1 MRLPLLAPAV
11 LVAVACLAGCATN
24 VHGSGDQAD
33 AEASTVATAIV
44 VVERTVSITPGSITP
59 GSVIPG
65 SVAPGVGG
73 ATETARGEAVA
84 RVVRM
89 RSGPV
94 DDDALRLVGGAVE
107 LPALGTCT
115 AVGGSRDGSGSS
127 FSGASASPSPM
138 RAMSLVDVGAVT
150 LEAGGIK
157 TSLAP
162 RQLPDVADLVSGV
175 VYTARPADGAIP
187 SRGSFVVRAAGSAD
201 LDVAPFVV
209 DAIAPGE
216 PTDLRV
222 AGQDARSAA
231 GVALVPNAAAELT
244 WSPGATED
252 VVYVDIIPSAAPAAT
267 TLGASGAATVRCLF
281 ADAAGRGALPA
292 SALAAFEDGTLSVHR
307 LHRETFHAHGVEPG
321 EVRFDFARALSFSR
335 R

>member
-1 MRLPLLAPAV
+1 MRLPILAPAV
-11 LVAVACLAGCATN
+11 LVAVASLVGCATS
-24 VHGSGDQAD
+24 VLGSGDQAD

-44 VVERTVSITPGSITP
+44 VVERTVSMSP
-59 GSVIPG
+59 GSVSPG
-65 SVAPGVGG
+65 TGGG
-73 ATETARGEAVA
+73 AAETVRGEAVA

-94 DDDALRLVGGAVE
+94 DEDALRLVGGAVD

-115 AVGGSRDGSGSS
+115 ALGASRDGSGSS
-127 FSGASASPSPM
+127 SSGAASGSGSASPM
-138 RAMSLVDVGAVT
+138 RVMSLVDVGAVT
-150 LEAGGIK
+150 LEAGGVK

-175 VYTARPADGAIP
+175 VYTARPGDGAIP
-187 SRGSFVVRAAGSAD
+187 ARGSFVVRAAGSAD

-216 PTDLRV
+216 PTDLRIS
-222 AGQDARSAA
+222 GQDARSAA
-231 GVALVPNAAAELT
+231 GVALVPNAAAEVT
-244 WSPGATED
+244 WAPGGTED
-252 VVYVDIIPSAAPAAT
+252 VVYVDILPSAVTMTVTAN
-267 TLGASGAATVRCLF
+267 TLGASGAGPVRCVF

-307 LHRETFHAHGVEPG
+307 LHRESFHAHGIEPG
-321 EVRFDFARALSFSR
+321 EVRFDFARAVAFSR

>member
-1 MRLPLLAPAV
+1 MRRPLLAPAV
-11 LVAVACLAGCATN
+11 LVAVASLVGCATN
-24 VHGSGDQAD
+24 VLGSADQAD

-44 VVERTVSITPGSITP
+44 VVERTVTVTAGS
-59 GSVIPG
+59 GSASG
-65 SVAPGVGG
+65 SG

-84 RVVRM
+84 RVVRL
-89 RSGPV
+89 RSGSV
-94 DDDALRLVGGAVE
+94 DEDALRLVGGAVE
-107 LPALGTCT
+107 LPALGACT
-115 AVGGSRDGSGSS
+115 ALGVSRDGPGSS
-127 FSGASASPSPM
+127 ASGASAAPSAAPM
-138 RAMSLVDVGAVT
+138 RAMSLVDVGAVM

-175 VYTARPADGAIP
+175 VYTARPGEGAIP

-216 PTDLRV
+216 PTDLRI

-231 GVALVPNAAAELT
+231 GVALVPNVAAELS
-244 WSPGATED
+244 WSPGGAED
-252 VVYVDIIPSAAPAAT
+252 VVYVDIIPSAAPAVT

-281 ADAAGRGALPA
+281 ADAAGRAALPA

-307 LHRETFHAHGVEPG
+307 LHREPFHARGVEPG
-321 EVRFDFARALSFSR
+321 EVRFDFARAVSFSR

>member
-1 MRLPLLAPAV
+1 MRLPLLAPAL
-11 LVAVACLAGCATN
+11 LVAVACLVGCATN
-24 VHGSGDQAD
+24 VFGSGDQAD

-44 VVERTVSITPGSITP
+44 VVERTVSMSP
-59 GSVIPG
+59 GSVSSG
-65 SVAPGVGG
+65 SGSVGG

-94 DDDALRLVGGAVE
+94 DDEALRLVGGAVE

-115 AVGGSRDGSGSS
+115 ALGGSRDGSGSS
-127 FSGASASPSPM
+127 FSGASSSSAPSSPM

-175 VYTARPADGAIP
+175 VYTARPGDGAIP
-187 SRGSFVVRAAGSAD
+187 ARGSFVLRAAGSAD
-201 LDVAPFVV
+201 LDVAPFIV
-209 DAIAPGE
+209 DTIAPGE
-216 PTDLRV
+216 PTDLRI

-231 GVALVPNAAAELT
+231 GVALVPNASAELT
-244 WSPGATED
+244 WSAGATED
-252 VVYVDIIPSAAPAAT
+252 VVYVDIIPSAGPAAT
-267 TLGASGAATVRCLF
+267 TLGASGAATVRCVF
-281 ADAAGRGALPA
+281 ADPAGRGALPA

-307 LHRETFHAHGVEPG
+307 LHREPFHAHGVEPG
-321 EVRFDFARALSFSR
+321 EVRFDFARAVLFSR